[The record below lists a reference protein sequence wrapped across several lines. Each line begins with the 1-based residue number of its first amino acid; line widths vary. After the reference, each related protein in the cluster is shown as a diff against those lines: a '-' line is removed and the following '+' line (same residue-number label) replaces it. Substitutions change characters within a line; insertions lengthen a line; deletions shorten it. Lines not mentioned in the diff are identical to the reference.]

1 MSLFSSRPLT
11 SGHSLRMASP
21 ITPQFAMKEPPGAL
35 ERAVSITGNVECS
48 PEAIFADTG
57 IRIHPWERRISH
69 KLAKLATKIYR
80 LLGQYVNL
88 WLGDINPEY
97 WTLGTLERLYNLL
110 FDATHRINNL
120 NQRKEKFGDIKI
132 YLIAGAVADAWHGMK
147 PTVYP
152 RRLRDAHI
160 FFSAPHRDLT
170 GESDRSETQPSIP
183 TAQNPQ
189 TNPVTSSILRPS
201 LLRLPPSSHA
211 DRRLLFQQRRAITLR
226 LPTLATIA
234 LEKLESERAVT
245 SQHIKSLKND
255 LANAKECVPKLE
267 DATSFLITGSAAHIA
282 NEETL
287 QRAKPIIEAASPE
300 AWSVVLWIHEY
311 AKANTSAALDENLKQ
326 LEAIEARFD
335 RLAKELEEAQA
346 SMDITDEKIERL
358 AAQ

>member
-1 MSLFSSRPLT
+1 MSSAARKLYLWTQEF
-11 SGHSLRMASP
+11 
-21 ITPQFAMKEPPGAL
+21 E
-35 ERAVSITGNVECS
+35 
-48 PEAIFADTG
+48 
-57 IRIHPWERRISH
+57 IHPWERRLSQ
-69 KLAKLATKIYR
+69 KLAKLATKIHR
-80 LLGQYVNL
+80 LLGEYVNL

-110 FDATHRINNL
+110 FDATRRINNL
-120 NQRKEKFGDIKI
+120 KQRKEKFDDIKI
-132 YLIAGAVADAWHGMK
+132 YLVAGAVADAWHGMK

-183 TAQNPQ
+183 TAQNSQ
-189 TNPVTSSILRPS
+189 TNPVTSKHPATESLKASPKQPRRQEIAVPATTGDNTEFLSTDCDLISELKQCQDDAKDSFLKMLR
-201 LLRLPPSSHA
+201 
-211 DRRLLFQQRRAITLR
+211 R
-226 LPTLATIA
+226 LPTL
-234 LEKLESERAVT
+234 EQLESERAVT

-267 DATSFLITGSAAHIA
+267 DATSYLITGSAAHIA

-326 LEAIEARFD
+326 LEAMEARFG

-346 SMDITDEKIERL
+346 SMDITDEKVERL